1 MFLKRNEISNERLKV
16 GERVTIKRGTIRK
29 DGKLY
34 GRYPDGSLYRIYSTT
49 DRPFLQLVDV
59 DGETFLRIRQATEQG
74 YTDCP
79 CPGAADIS
87 YPSSALRRSRTVGW
101 LSS

>member
-1 MFLKRNEISNERLKV
+1 MNNPHY
-16 GERVTIKRGTIRK
+16 KRGTIRK
-29 DGKLY
+29 NGKLY

-74 YTDCP
+74 IPIAHAQEQPTSV
-79 CPGAADIS
+79 IRHR
-87 YPSSALRRSRTVGW
+87 L
-101 LSS
+101 

>member
-1 MFLKRNEISNERLKV
+1 MTNPHY
-16 GERVTIKRGTIRK
+16 KRGTIRK

-59 DGETFLRIRQATEQG
+59 DGETFLRIRQATE
-74 YTDCP
+74 
-79 CPGAADIS
+79 
-87 YPSSALRRSRTVGW
+87 
-101 LSS
+101 